1 MSPHTCGPWVIWDV
15 RISPIEIGSSG
26 AAKGFCTASM
36 LPAFCPATMY
46 IKVYIIRAK
55 LSTEE
60 ILDLMSLVD
69 QYNEHRYQAQP
80 ELVLCPHP
88 EEADVVITN
97 VHMRQRLE
105 RHLEWVLASEKAVV
119 KPAWLRDCAAERT
132 ARPCGSYFAL
142 KDLRG
147 STERH
152 CPLAPSEG
160 EFLSISPRSE
170 PVERVNYSS
179 RYACLRYCPLECP
192 NQRLAQQ
199 LGVIQRSREL
209 DSNETSTLSYERA
222 ISVIKGWSVHQSHS
236 YPWYPSLAAF
246 PDPITSARL
255 DEVSKLP
262 WIGGKML
269 SKIKEYIVE
278 GDISESQAIAES
290 EQFRTLSLFTQVYGI
305 GPPTAR
311 RLYDEHNL
319 RTIADLDTHF
329 ADDRAESSSSPST
342 APVLTIKKALSLRED
357 LSEKIPREE
366 VEQLHSI
373 VAEELQ
379 RLLPGCSSTIVGG
392 YRRGKPQSNDIDI
405 VVTHP
410 RIGSS
415 RTHGLGD
422 AIVKLLYE
430 RGIVTHVLHVS
441 SFHAPDALR
450 TSQWDD
456 LEKVMTVGLL
466 PSRDGCRQIHRRMDL
481 IFAAPASYWTAV
493 AGWPVSSLC
502 SQLALTSCSHIGP
515 AQRCSKETFVSGR
528 KNGKRF
534 EPFRFQLE
542 LTRSVQR
549 FQVRQFWH
557 VRRVFGGE
565 TASNTSRAA
574 NAKSLISSDSNI
586 LIQRCEM
593 LMFSGSK

>member
-1 MSPHTCGPWVIWDV
+1 
-15 RISPIEIGSSG
+15 
-26 AAKGFCTASM
+26 
-36 LPAFCPATMY
+36 MY

-209 DSNETSTLSYERA
+209 DSNETSALSYERA
-222 ISVIKGWSVHQSHS
+222 ISVIK
-236 YPWYPSLAAF
+236 AF

-311 RLYDEHNL
+311 RLYNEHNL

-329 ADDRAESSSSPST
+329 SDDRAESPSSPST
-342 APVLTIKKALSLRED
+342 APVLTAKRALSLRED
-357 LSEKIPREE
+357 LNEKIPREE
-366 VEQLHSI
+366 VEQFHSI
-373 VAEELQ
+373 VVEELQ

-392 YRRGKPQSNDIDI
+392 YRRGKPQSTDIDI

-456 LEKVMTVGLL
+456 LEKVMTLLDRSRRLASFISVFPARTDLLLTHRTGSKMFERDLRLWAKERQAIRTVGFKFD
-466 PSRDGCRQIHRRMDL
+466 SSGIFRRRDSKQYKPNSERE
-481 IFAAPASYWTAV
+481 IFDILGLEY
-493 AGWPVSSLC
+493 
-502 SQLALTSCSHIGP
+502 IGP
-515 AQRCSKETFVSGR
+515 TLR
-528 KNGKRF
+528 
-534 EPFRFQLE
+534 
-542 LTRSVQR
+542 
-549 FQVRQFWH
+549 
-557 VRRVFGGE
+557 
-565 TASNTSRAA
+565 
-574 NAKSLISSDSNI
+574 NADV
-586 LIQRCEM
+586 
-593 LMFSGSK
+593 